1 MLTIKNVTAKNFMSV
16 GNNTQAVSFDTDS
29 LTLVLGHN
37 LDLGG
42 DGSRNGTGKTT
53 IINALS
59 FALYG
64 EALTNIR
71 KDNLINKTNGKQ
83 MMTTVDFE
91 INGTQYRIERGR
103 RPNVLKFFIDGV
115 EPGDNEQQG
124 DMRETQKEIEKV
136 IGFPHNMFKHLI
148 ALNTYTEPF
157 LNMKANDQRDMIEQL
172 LGITEISLKAEVLK
186 DRLKETRDNI
196 KTEEARIKAVTN
208 ANARVE
214 KNIQDIELRGRA
226 WTKNKEDKVNE
237 LQSSLDALEETD
249 ITMELENHRQIQEIN
264 QKYTKIQ
271 GVQNEL
277 KTLETSL
284 KRNEKNL
291 ETYATNIALAKE
303 GTCPACGQD
312 TAHLETHEEY
322 TNELFD
328 KLKEEEEYKV
338 ELDTKVFECNEQLK
352 ELGDLPETPITFYSS
367 MEDALQHMHNVTTLK
382 EQIEEKIKEEN
393 PYTEQVEQLKETGM
407 EEISYDVINDLT
419 YLKEHQEF
427 LHKLLTN
434 KDSFIRKKIIDQN
447 LQYLNYRLSHYLEK
461 LGLPHDVKFASD
473 LTVEITEYGRD
484 LDFDNLSRGER
495 NRLILGMS
503 WAFRDIYESLN
514 QPMNL
519 MCIDELVDSGMDTT
533 GVENALAVLKKMG
546 RESNKN
552 VFLISHKEELQGR
565 VNNVL
570 YVVKEG
576 GFTSYS
582 NDIEIID
589 PDSDVYRFKITT

>member
-1 MLTIKNVTAKNFMSV
+1 MLKIKNVTAKNFMSV
-16 GNNTQAVSFDTDS
+16 GNNTQAVTFDS
-29 LTLVLGHN
+29 NQLTLVLGNN

-59 FALYG
+59 YALYG

-71 KDNLINKTNGKQ
+71 RDNLINKTNGKN

-91 INGTQYRIERGR
+91 INGAEYRIERGR
-103 RPNVLKFFIDGV
+103 KPNVLKFFVNGQESKD
-115 EPGDNEQQG
+115 DEQQG
-124 DMRETQKEIEKV
+124 DSRETQKDIERV

-157 LNMKANDQRDMIEQL
+157 LSLKTNDQKEMIEQL
-172 LGITEISLKAEVLK
+172 LGITEISMKAEVLK
-186 DRLKETRDNI
+186 ERLKQTKDTM
-196 KTEEARIKAVTN
+196 KEEEMRIKAVSDSN
-208 ANARVE
+208 LRIE
-214 KNIQDIELRGRA
+214 KNIKEIQSRSSAWSANHESKIKQMSSALSTLAELDVDLEIEA
-226 WTKNKEDKVNE
+226 HKCVAE
-237 LQSSLDALEETD
+237 A
-249 ITMELENHRQIQEIN
+249 
-264 QKYTKIQ
+264 
-271 GVQNEL
+271 
-277 KTLETSL
+277 TLI
-284 KRNEKNL
+284 K
-291 ETYATNIALAKE
+291 TNIATLNKE
-303 GTCPACGQD
+303 ISGLVTSTDRSSKRITDFESNITDAEAGVCPACGQGTEHLSTHAEY
-312 TAHLETHEEY
+312 TAELREKLVAEVSYHDEQTEKLTALQQEVSVLQVPECSIPFYKTVQEAYEHKHNLETL
-322 TNELFD
+322 T
-328 KLKEEEEYKV
+328 
-338 ELDTKVFECNEQLK
+338 EQLEEKKK
-352 ELGDLPETPITFYSS
+352 E
-367 MEDALQHMHNVTTLK
+367 HNPYI
-382 EQIEEKIKEEN
+382 EQIEVLRDTGLEDIDYDYMN
-393 PYTEQVEQLKETGM
+393 QLN
-407 EEISYDVINDLT
+407 S
-419 YLKEHQEF
+419 LKDHQEF
-427 LHKLLTN
+427 LYKLLTS

-447 LQYLNYRLSHYLEK
+447 LQYLNYRLSHYLDK
-461 LGLPHDVKFASD
+461 LGLPHEVKFNSD
-473 LTVEITEYGRD
+473 LSVDITEYGRD

-570 YVVKEG
+570 YVIKEG

-582 NDIEIID
+582 NDIEILE
-589 PDSDVYRFKITT
+589 S

>member
-1 MLTIKNVTAKNFMSV
+1 MSV
-16 GNNTQAVSFDTDS
+16 GNNLQAVTFDTDS

-59 FALYG
+59 YALYG

-71 KDNLINKTNGKQ
+71 KDNLINKTNGKG
-83 MMTTVDFE
+83 MITTVDFE
-91 INGTQYRIERGR
+91 IKGTEYRIERGR
-103 RPNVLKFFIDGV
+103 RPNVLKFYIDGN
-115 EPGDNEQQG
+115 ESADNEQQG
-124 DMRETQKEIEKV
+124 DMRETQKDIERV

-157 LNMKANDQRDMIEQL
+157 LSMKTNDQRDMIEQL
-172 LGITEISLKAEVLK
+172 LGITEISSKAEVLK
-186 DRLKETRDNI
+186 ELLKSTKDSIKDEESRIQAVQNANKRIESSIKDIESRSKAWGRLK
-196 KTEEARIKAVTN
+196 
-208 ANARVE
+208 
-214 KNIQDIELRGRA
+214 G
-226 WTKNKEDKVNE
+226 DKVNG
-237 LQSSLDALEETD
+237 LQTSLDTLEHTDIKAELDSHRKIVEINAKQAKLTALKTDLTTRTTSMNRSDSKLSTLEGNLTKALEGVCPTCE
-249 ITMELENHRQIQEIN
+249 
-264 QKYTKIQ
+264 Q
-271 GVQNEL
+271 G
-277 KTLETSL
+277 
-284 KRNEKNL
+284 
-291 ETYATNIALAKE
+291 
-303 GTCPACGQD
+303 
-312 TAHLETHEEY
+312 TAHLSTHEKY
-322 TNELFD
+322 TDELREEI
-328 KLKEEEEYKV
+328 KEEQRYNV
-338 ELDTKVFECNEQLK
+338 ELVDKIREITSTIKT
-352 ELGDLPETPITFYSS
+352 LGNIPETPITFYNK
-367 MEDALQHMHNVTTLK
+367 MEDALQHKHNVETLQA
-382 EQIEEKIKEEN
+382 QIEEKIKEEN
-393 PYTEQVEQLKETGM
+393 PYVEQVDQLRTSGI
-407 EEISYDVINDLT
+407 EEVSYESINDFT
-419 YLKEHQEF
+419 SLKEHQEF
-427 LHKLLTN
+427 LHKLLTS

-447 LQYLNYRLSHYLEK
+447 LQYLNYRLNYYLEK
-461 LGLPHDVKFASD
+461 LGLPHDVKFNSD
-473 LTVEITEYGRD
+473 LTVDITEYGRD

-582 NDIEIID
+582 NDIEILD
-589 PDSDVYRFKITT
+589 ENT

>member
-1 MLTIKNVTAKNFMSV
+1 MLKIKNVTAKNFMSV
-16 GNNTQAVSFDTDS
+16 GNNTQAVGFDTDS

-71 KDNLINKTNGKQ
+71 KDNLINKTNGKG

-91 INGTQYRIERGR
+91 ISGTEYRIERGR
-103 RPNVLKFFIDGV
+103 RPNVLKFYIDGV

-124 DMRETQKEIEKV
+124 DSRETQKEIEKI

-157 LNMKANDQRDMIEQL
+157 LSMKTNDQRDMIEQL
-172 LGITEISLKAEVLK
+172 LGITEISQKADVLK
-186 DRLKETRDNI
+186 ELLKNTRDSI
-196 KTEEARIKAVTN
+196 KEEELRIKAVKS
-208 ANARVE
+208 ANSRVE
-214 KNIQDIELRGRA
+214 KNVADIELKAKA
-226 WTKNKEDKVNE
+226 WANQHNQKINE
-237 LQSSLDALEETD
+237 LQSSLDTLQETD
-249 ITMELENHRQIQEIN
+249 ITMELDNHRKTTDITQQY
-264 QKYTKIQ
+264 QKVQ
-271 GVQNEL
+271 GLENEL
-277 KTLETSL
+277 SILTTSSGRSEKTIQTLEA
-284 KRNEKNL
+284 NL
-291 ETYATNIALAKE
+291 VKADE
-303 GTCPACGQD
+303 GVCPACGQE
-312 TAHLETHEEY
+312 TAHLDTHEVY
-322 TNELFD
+322 T
-328 KLKEEEEYKV
+328 
-338 ELDTKVFECNEQLK
+338 K
-352 ELGDLPETPITFYSS
+352 ELIEDKEKEQKHLDEVTLKIDGLQEQIAEFGELPETPITFYSS
-367 MEDALQHMHNVTTLK
+367 MEDALGHMHNVETLTT
-382 EQIEEKIKEEN
+382 QIGEKSKEEN
-393 PYTEQVEQLKETGM
+393 PYTEQVVQLKDTGI
-407 EEISYDVINDLT
+407 EDINYDLINDLT

-427 LHKLLTN
+427 LYKLLTS

-447 LQYLNYRLSHYLEK
+447 LQYLNYRLSHYLDK
-461 LGLPHDVKFASD
+461 LGLPHDVKFNSD
-473 LTVEITEYGRD
+473 LSVDITEYGRD

-503 WAFRDIYESLN
+503 WAFRDIFESLN

-565 VNNVL
+565 VNSVL

-582 NDIEIID
+582 NDIEIVD
-589 PDSDVYRFKITT
+589 ADSDVYRFKVKT